1 MLFGEVLG
9 TAFLLYLGFLFLK
22 TWEGSKL
29 LMVAVAILWGVG
41 SVAALFFVLNSVGET
56 LPARAKTIVLPV
68 IFAGPAIAI
77 LFWYLVLP
85 TVRTLTLSF
94 FNDTGTVFVG
104 FKNYAN
110 TFTDGIILE
119 SMQNNLLWLVFG
131 TSGSVGLGLLIAV
144 LADKSRYEKVFKAL
158 IFLPMAI
165 SFVGAGV
172 IWKFIYA
179 YKGEGFNIVEIGLLN
194 AIITSFGL
202 PAQAW
207 LQIPFWN
214 NILLIIIMIWLQTG
228 YAMVILSSAIKGIPS
243 SLIEAAR
250 VDGAGAFKI
259 FFRIMIP
266 YIMGTIVAVST
277 TIVIFSLKLFDI
289 VRVMTGGNF
298 GTNVVAN
305 EFYLRQFTQG
315 RTGEASALAILLLV
329 AVVPVLIYNLRQF
342 QGRKAFK

>member
-1 MLFGEVLG
+1 
-9 TAFLLYLGFLFLK
+9 
-22 TWEGSKL
+22 
-29 LMVAVAILWGVG
+29 MVFISILWGVG
-41 SVAALFFVLNSVGET
+41 SVAALFFVLNSIGET
-56 LPARAKTIVLPV
+56 LPAKARTIVLPI

-85 TVRTLTLSF
+85 TVRTFMLSF
-94 FNDTGTVFVG
+94 YNDTGTVFVG
-104 FKNYAN
+104 LKNYIS
-110 TFTDGIILE
+110 TFTDGVILE
-119 SMQNNLLWLVFG
+119 SMQNNLLWLIFG
-131 TSGSVGLGLLIAV
+131 TSGSVGLGLVIAV

-179 YKGEGFNIVEIGLLN
+179 YKGEGVNIVEIGLLN
-194 AIITSFGL
+194 AIITSMGFK
-202 PAQAW
+202 AQAW

-250 VDGAGAFKI
+250 VDGATGFKI
-259 FFRIMIP
+259 FFRITIP

-315 RTGEASALAILLLV
+315 RTGEASALAILLLI
-329 AVVPVLIYNLRQF
+329 AVIPVLIYNLKQF